1 MSKFIIKSEYTS
13 ADFFIHFHELYESAR
28 TKALEDYL
36 TGIEVLRTTAEVESL
51 NQSQLSF
58 FKKALV
64 TQSQLAEEKM
74 ITAILD
80 LLEKNP
86 LYAYM
91 YALPIVA
98 VNPLY
103 PTQQEIDA
111 SRVIIPYHKKTYIE
125 YLRSINEDIEDVTT
139 PERDEQ
145 YNSVRPSVQFI
156 GFGSNDQANDQAA
169 IGTVQIRSQSWNE
182 LATREARRSPSIP
195 RLEPNDDFATISAKL
210 LPDNLSQAIN
220 DYSRSSKHYQAE
232 RQRVA
237 DINASLLKF
246 FIESVE
252 GIEGTAAF
260 EFIESQQWHKVVDA
274 VRVSYGNINS
284 PAVIDQMKADLATV
298 TFGAAETVH
307 QFINRIKR
315 LVANIQVMS
324 EVSEEKPNPL
334 SFSKALLS
342 STYTEDQWKVNN
354 PNNYQYT
361 THLTVL
367 QRILTCLDQSR
378 LHLVAYDFSTKVK
391 VAADRTVERLIQDM
405 VSGEAALNIKLQ
417 VGHQISTVTSS
428 SNGNSD
434 KTGSSKFCS
443 FHSFGGNVSNHDNEH
458 CRTQINGKTKPDP
471 LDPKW
476 LVYKSTGEHFK
487 PKEGSSSS
495 SGGASVGTKRANKN
509 QNKGSNK
516 ESKTSEPIGKSCT
529 KCLQLNR
536 EGESIPEKV
545 MKNHTA
551 ETCRIKRRNSSD
563 PKESNTKTNKK
574 NDQDSMTKSQYTK
587 LLTAVNS
594 IKTNVKKTSKKSG
607 KSSRHA
613 KQDSDND
620 DDSDE
625 ES

>member
-64 TQSQLAEEKM
+64 TQSTLAEEKM
-74 ITAILD
+74 MTAILD

-111 SRVIIPYHKKTYIE
+111 SRVTIPYHKKTYIE
-125 YLRSINEDIEDVTT
+125 YLRSINEDIEDLTT

-145 YNSVRPSVQFI
+145 YNSVRPSGQFI

-169 IGTVQIRSQSWNE
+169 IGTMQIRPQSWNE
-182 LATREARRSPSIP
+182 LAAREAARSPSIP

-342 STYTEDQWKVNN
+342 STYTEEQWKVNN

-367 QRILTCLDQSR
+367 QRILTCLDKSR

-391 VAADRTVERLIQDM
+391 VSADRTVERLIQDM
-405 VSGEAALNIKLQ
+405 VTGEAALNINLQ

-434 KTGSSKFCS
+434 KTGLSKFCS

-487 PKEGSSSS
+487 PKEGSSSN
-495 SGGASVGTKRANKN
+495 SGGASAGTKRANHN

-563 PKESNTKTNKK
+563 SKESKAKTNKK
-574 NDQDSMTKSQYTK
+574 NDQDSITKSQYNK

-607 KSSRHA
+607 KSSRNA